1 MNTET
6 FMKKALENIA
16 QVVHDKHGLA
26 GLSPEQI
33 QLVWF
38 NHTLG
43 FKKAL
48 FYCPAAPD
56 IYIEVTY
63 NRDSESMYIDVY
75 NKISNTAIYC

>member
-1 MNTET
+1 MNTEI
-6 FMKKALENIA
+6 FMNRAISNIKSIL
-16 QVVHDKHGLA
+16 HTEHGVEVD
-26 GLSPEQI
+26 PDQI

-48 FYCPAAPD
+48 FYSPNVPD

-63 NRDSESMYIDVY
+63 NRDANSMYVDVY
-75 NKISNTAIYC
+75 NKISNTSCYC